1 VVLQVDGAARG
12 GGREEDTYLLLSL
25 NNVKLPC
32 LVIQRSK

>member
-1 VVLQVDGAARG
+1 MQRNADPQWMS
-12 GGREEDTYLLLSL
+12 REEDTYLLLSL